1 LREERRLRL
10 FENGGVEEGKLA
22 EEDGRK
28 EKTGENCNTKCFIIM
43 SRLRGSAGFEALSL
57 P

>member
-1 LREERRLRL
+1 MRL

-28 EKTGENCNTKCFIIM
+28 EKTGENCNTKCFIIV
-43 SRLRGSAGFEALSL
+43 SRPRGSARFETLFL